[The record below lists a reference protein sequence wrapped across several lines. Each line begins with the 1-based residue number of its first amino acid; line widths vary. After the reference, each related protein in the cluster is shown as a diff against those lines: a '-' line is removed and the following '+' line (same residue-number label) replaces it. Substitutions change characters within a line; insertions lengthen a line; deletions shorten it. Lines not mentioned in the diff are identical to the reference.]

1 MTDIAAKAS
10 LADRISEIEE
20 AYEFMLAYAAQG
32 HPRGIEGDHIR
43 DYLKRA
49 SAALDG
55 IGDAATAAVA
65 ARGADADIFRPVV
78 ATLGEDAKAQA
89 GLRLALGQRAISSQL
104 IDNLNASIH
113 LRALLTDLFLIDEA
127 VASMANVSSTRPCL
141 DRWMNWRQGGGFER
155 S

>member
-1 MTDIAAKAS
+1 LPADAAPKGS
-10 LADRISEIEE
+10 LSEKISEIEE

-49 SAALDG
+49 SAALAG
-55 IGDAATAAVA
+55 IGAAATAAA
-65 ARGADADIFRPVV
+65 ASRGAAPEVFRAVV
-78 ATLGEDAKAQA
+78 ATLDEDAGKAQA
-89 GLRLALGQRAISSQL
+89 GLRLALAQRAISSQL

-127 VASMANVSSTRPCL
+127 IASLAS
-141 DRWMNWRQGGGFER
+141 
-155 S
+155 

>member
-1 MTDIAAKAS
+1 MTDTAVKAS

-49 SAALDG
+49 SAVDE
-55 IGDAATAAVA
+55 IGDAATAAAA
-65 ARGADADIFRPVV
+65 ARGADADVFRPVV
-78 ATLGEDAKAQA
+78 AMLAEDARKAQA

-127 VASMANVSSTRPCL
+127 VASMAI
-141 DRWMNWRQGGGFER
+141 
-155 S
+155 